1 MLYAILPRPR
11 ARERATGQNGCIICG
26 TESRTPWDGI
36 HSDETSSS
44 LDVFALTGAP
54 PLVPHTNHSH
64 PLSFSSDLHDSRAAR
79 PSSFGGRTIQ
89 TILGGASEREVRRRR
104 RIASIFTRGCNK
116 IEQFTGLGIHLMHVV
131 KSCKYSHQVQ
141 TFPQCPSSGKKYV
154 IGIDLK
160 RYLLEV

>member
-64 PLSFSSDLHDSRAAR
+64 PLSLSHPTYTIHAPPARRPLEDERSKQSSGERA
-79 PSSFGGRTIQ
+79 S
-89 TILGGASEREVRRRR
+89 VRR
-104 RIASIFTRGCNK
+104 RIASIFTCGCNK
-116 IEQFTGLGIHLMHVV
+116 IEQFIWLGIHLMHVV
-131 KSCKYSHQVQ
+131 FVQ
-141 TFPQCPSSGKKYV
+141 ILP
-154 IGIDLK
+154 
-160 RYLLEV
+160 

>member
-1 MLYAILPRPR
+1 MYALCYPSSPSSKR
-11 ARERATGQNGCIICG
+11 ASNGPEWMHNMRHGISDPMG
-26 TESRTPWDGI
+26 WI

-116 IEQFTGLGIHLMHVV
+116 IEQFIWLGIHLMHVLN
-131 KSCKYSHQVQ
+131 SCKSPAEAKISL
-141 TFPQCPSSGKKYV
+141 FSF
-154 IGIDLK
+154 L
-160 RYLLEV
+160 